1 MPNKSTEKVSDR
13 EGYLESPCFIK
24 GFHTKSSEALKYKF
38 KLLKKIIPLNW
49 HLEYILTRAI
59 VSTVAAEVTKGGFQT
74 VGNVEGESTCIMKG

>member
-13 EGYLESPCFIK
+13 EGRSESPCFIK

-38 KLLKKIIPLNW
+38 KLLKKIIPMNW

-59 VSTVAAEVTKGGFQT
+59 VSTVAAGSDRGF
-74 VGNVEGESTCIMKG
+74 

>member
-13 EGYLESPCFIK
+13 EGRSESCFIK

-49 HLEYILTRAI
+49 HLEYILTRVI
-59 VSTVAAEVTKGGFQT
+59 VSTVEAEVTKGGFQT